1 MKRINSIYRIFV
13 LFLAIIVVSFLI
25 LYCYSTINL
34 KTSLRRVAKIQMEYS
49 YDQLEQKIKE
59 IELEASSILTREE
72 TKLLQVAIVDNEDI
86 YSYVMKV
93 KTMQEIFQEKQ
104 KTNSGMAE
112 FDLYWP
118 EEQRIVSSTTI
129 TSIKGKKILDK
140 LQDNQW
146 IISENEVYFCR
157 QYVTKWDDD
166 DDEPYLIIR
175 MERDW
180 LYRIKNMASGFSGGG
195 TLCLFGD
202 EESLFPVD
210 SEGMQIQNKMKELT
224 VEPGMQEIHVKR
236 GHYQIVTSGIARNG
250 ISLVTYYPLSKMLLP
265 VNNMTYITGGL
276 LSVALLLGALYL
288 GMYNR
293 NILLQLNML
302 TYKLKRVEDGDLT
315 TQITELPDNEFYYV
329 FDQFNHMIVR
339 MNELFDETLK
349 EQELRMQAEL
359 EQLQLQINPHFLY
372 NSLSYIVTVA
382 EQPDAVRSMAV
393 HLSRYYRYCTQK
405 KMITTIKEEVSYA
418 KSYLEIMAM
427 RKRIRYTIEM
437 PKEIGELPII
447 PLILEP
453 LIENAIEHGLEGCE
467 SAKQIEIEIDW
478 TKNGAVSF
486 AISDKEEFEEILE
499 KMLERHFAEEI
510 KKQEKTGDI
519 VQEVETYIR
528 EHVEEDLSLELL
540 AGVVHLNPS
549 YLSRYFKDST
559 GENLSNF
566 VTRCKME
573 KAAWLLEHTEQKI
586 NEIMQRLG
594 YQKSQHFAKIFREQY
609 GVSPKDYKRGI
620 RS

>member
-13 LFLAIIVVSFLI
+13 LFLIIIVGSFLI
-25 LYCYSTINL
+25 LYWYSSANL
-34 KTSLRRVAKIQMEYS
+34 KVSLQRVAKIQMEYS
-49 YDQLEQKIKE
+49 FDQLDQKVKE
-59 IELEASSILTREE
+59 IELEASAVLASEDM
-72 TKLLQVAIVDNEDI
+72 KLLQVAIVDQEDI

-93 KTMQEIFQEKQ
+93 KMMQQIFQEKQ

-112 FDLYWP
+112 FALYWP
-118 EEQRIVSSTTI
+118 QTQKMVSSS
-129 TSIKGKKILDK
+129 SIYGSTGIKEKKVLNNLKDGK
-140 LQDNQW
+140 W
-146 IISENEVYFCR
+146 IISENEIYFCKK
-157 QYVTKWDDD
+157 YETKWAED

-180 LYRIKNMASGFSGGG
+180 LYRIKNMASGFDGGG
-195 TLCLFGD
+195 TLCLYD
-202 EESLFPVD
+202 DKQSLFPVN
-210 SEGMQIQNKMKELT
+210 SESAQIQGKMKELDN
-224 VEPGMQEIHVKR
+224 EPGMQELSIENGR
-236 GHYQIVTSGIARNG
+236 YQVVTSDIAKNG
-250 ISLVTYYPLSKMLLP
+250 LTLVTYYPLSKMLLP
-265 VNNMTYITGGL
+265 VNNITYITGAV

-288 GMYNR
+288 LMYNR
-293 NILLQLNML
+293 NILMQLNML
-302 TYKLKRVEDGDLT
+302 TYKLKRVEDGDWT
-315 TQITELPDNEFYYV
+315 TQITQLPDNEFYYV
-329 FDQFNHMIVR
+329 FDQFNHMIVH

-486 AISDKEEFEEILE
+486 AISDDGEGMTKEQVSALKERISRKERKEEESVGLWN
-499 KMLERHFAEEI
+499 
-510 KKQEKTGDI
+510 
-519 VQEVETYIR
+519 V
-528 EHVEEDLSLELL
+528 
-540 AGVVHLNPS
+540 N
-549 YLSRYFKDST
+549 
-559 GENLSNF
+559 
-566 VTRCKME
+566 
-573 KAAWLLEHTEQKI
+573 
-586 NEIMQRLG
+586 QRLIN
-594 YQKSQHFAKIFREQY
+594 YYSKSAALGF
-609 GVSPKDYKRGI
+609 KRSRWGGLTVYFMI
-620 RS
+620 RPEKKKEEESDASIDCR

>member
-13 LFLAIIVVSFLI
+13 LFLIIIVGSFLI
-25 LYCYSTINL
+25 LYWYSSANL
-34 KTSLRRVAKIQMEYS
+34 KVSLQRVAKIQMEYS
-49 YDQLEQKIKE
+49 FDQLDQKVKE
-59 IELEASSILTREE
+59 IELEASAVLASEDM
-72 TKLLQVAIVDNEDI
+72 KLLQVAIVDQEDI

-93 KTMQEIFQEKQ
+93 KTMQQIFQEKQ

-112 FDLYWP
+112 FALYWP
-118 EEQRIVSSTTI
+118 KTQKMVSSS
-129 TSIKGKKILDK
+129 SIYGSTGIKEKKVLNNLKDGK
-140 LQDNQW
+140 W
-146 IISENEVYFCR
+146 IISENEIYFCKK
-157 QYVTKWDDD
+157 YETKWAED

-180 LYRIKNMASGFSGGG
+180 LYRIKNMASGFDGGG
-195 TLCLFGD
+195 TLCLYD
-202 EESLFPVD
+202 DKQSLFPVN
-210 SEGMQIQNKMKELT
+210 SESAQIQGKMKELDN
-224 VEPGMQEIHVKR
+224 EPGMQELSIENGR
-236 GHYQIVTSGIARNG
+236 YQVVTSDIAKNG
-250 ISLVTYYPLSKMLLP
+250 LTLVTYYPLSKMLLP
-265 VNNMTYITGGL
+265 VNNITYITGAA

-288 GMYNR
+288 LMYNR
-293 NILLQLNML
+293 NILMQLNML
-302 TYKLKRVEDGDLT
+302 TYKLKRVEDGDWT

-359 EQLQLQINPHFLY
+359 EQLQLQINPYFLY

-486 AISDKEEFEEILE
+486 AISDDGEGMTKEQVSALKERISRKERKEEESVGLWN
-499 KMLERHFAEEI
+499 
-510 KKQEKTGDI
+510 
-519 VQEVETYIR
+519 V
-528 EHVEEDLSLELL
+528 
-540 AGVVHLNPS
+540 N
-549 YLSRYFKDST
+549 
-559 GENLSNF
+559 
-566 VTRCKME
+566 
-573 KAAWLLEHTEQKI
+573 
-586 NEIMQRLG
+586 QRLIN
-594 YQKSQHFAKIFREQY
+594 YYSKSAALGF
-609 GVSPKDYKRGI
+609 KRSRWGGLTVYFMI
-620 RS
+620 RPEKKKEEESDASIDCR

>member
-13 LFLAIIVVSFLI
+13 LFLIIIVGSFLI
-25 LYCYSTINL
+25 LYWYSSANL
-34 KTSLRRVAKIQMEYS
+34 KVSLQRVAKIQMEYS
-49 YDQLEQKIKE
+49 FDQLDQKVKE
-59 IELEASSILTREE
+59 IELEASAVLASEDM
-72 TKLLQVAIVDNEDI
+72 KLLQVAIVDQEDI

-93 KTMQEIFQEKQ
+93 KTMQQIFQEKQ

-112 FDLYWP
+112 FALYWP
-118 EEQRIVSSTTI
+118 KTQKMVSSS
-129 TSIKGKKILDK
+129 SIYGSTGIKEKKVLNNLKDGK
-140 LQDNQW
+140 W
-146 IISENEVYFCR
+146 IISENEIYFCKK
-157 QYVTKWDDD
+157 YETKWAED

-180 LYRIKNMASGFSGGG
+180 LYRIKNMASGFDGGG
-195 TLCLFGD
+195 TLCLYD
-202 EESLFPVD
+202 DKQSLFPVN
-210 SEGMQIQNKMKELT
+210 SESAQIQGKMKELDN
-224 VEPGMQEIHVKR
+224 EPGMQELSIENGR
-236 GHYQIVTSGIARNG
+236 YQVVTSDIAKNG
-250 ISLVTYYPLSKMLLP
+250 LTLVTYYPLSKMLLP
-265 VNNMTYITGGL
+265 VNNITYITGAV

-288 GMYNR
+288 LMYNR
-293 NILLQLNML
+293 NILMQLNML
-302 TYKLKRVEDGDLT
+302 TYKLKRVEDGDWT

-393 HLSRYYRYCTQK
+393 HISRYYRYCTQK

-486 AISDKEEFEEILE
+486 AISDDGEGMTKEQVSALKERISRKERKEEESVGLWN
-499 KMLERHFAEEI
+499 
-510 KKQEKTGDI
+510 
-519 VQEVETYIR
+519 V
-528 EHVEEDLSLELL
+528 
-540 AGVVHLNPS
+540 N
-549 YLSRYFKDST
+549 
-559 GENLSNF
+559 
-566 VTRCKME
+566 
-573 KAAWLLEHTEQKI
+573 
-586 NEIMQRLG
+586 QRLIN
-594 YQKSQHFAKIFREQY
+594 YYSKSAALGF
-609 GVSPKDYKRGI
+609 KRSRWGGLTVYFMI
-620 RS
+620 RPEKKKEEESDASIDCR

>member
-129 TSIKGKKILDK
+129 TSIKGKKILDQ

-486 AISDKEEFEEILE
+486 AISDDGEGMTKEQVSALKERISRKERKEEESVGLWNV
-499 KMLERHFAEEI
+499 K
-510 KKQEKTGDI
+510 
-519 VQEVETYIR
+519 
-528 EHVEEDLSLELL
+528 
-540 AGVVHLNPS
+540 
-549 YLSRYFKDST
+549 
-559 GENLSNF
+559 
-566 VTRCKME
+566 
-573 KAAWLLEHTEQKI
+573 
-586 NEIMQRLG
+586 QRLIN
-594 YQKSQHFAKIFREQY
+594 YYSKSAALGF
-609 GVSPKDYKRGI
+609 KRSRWGGLTVYFSI
-620 RS
+620 RPEKKKEESNASIDCR

>member
-13 LFLAIIVVSFLI
+13 LFLIIIVGSFLI
-25 LYCYSTINL
+25 LYWYSSANL
-34 KTSLRRVAKIQMEYS
+34 KVSLQRVAKIQMEYS
-49 YDQLEQKIKE
+49 FDQLDQKVKE
-59 IELEASSILTREE
+59 IELEASAVLASEDM
-72 TKLLQVAIVDNEDI
+72 KLLQVAIVDQEDI

-93 KTMQEIFQEKQ
+93 KTMQQIFQEKQ

-112 FDLYWP
+112 FALYWP
-118 EEQRIVSSTTI
+118 KTQKMVSSS
-129 TSIKGKKILDK
+129 SIYGSTGIKEKKVLNNLKDGK
-140 LQDNQW
+140 W
-146 IISENEVYFCR
+146 IISENEIYFCKK
-157 QYVTKWDDD
+157 YETKWAED

-180 LYRIKNMASGFSGGG
+180 LYRIKNMASGFDGGG
-195 TLCLFGD
+195 TLCLYD
-202 EESLFPVD
+202 DKQSLFPVN
-210 SEGMQIQNKMKELT
+210 SESAQIQGKMKELDN
-224 VEPGMQEIHVKR
+224 EPGMQELSIENGR
-236 GHYQIVTSGIARNG
+236 YQVVTSDIAKNG
-250 ISLVTYYPLSKMLLP
+250 LTLVTYYPLSKMLLP
-265 VNNMTYITGGL
+265 VNNITYITGAV

-288 GMYNR
+288 LMYNR
-293 NILLQLNML
+293 NILMQLNML
-302 TYKLKRVEDGDLT
+302 TYKLKRVEDGDWT
-315 TQITELPDNEFYYV
+315 TQITQLPDNEFYYV
-329 FDQFNHMIVR
+329 FDQFNHMIIH
-339 MNELFDETLK
+339 MNELFNETLK

-453 LIENAIEHGLEGCE
+453 LIENAIKHGLEGCE

-486 AISDKEEFEEILE
+486 AISDDGEGMTKEQVSALKERISRKERKEEESVGLWN
-499 KMLERHFAEEI
+499 
-510 KKQEKTGDI
+510 
-519 VQEVETYIR
+519 V
-528 EHVEEDLSLELL
+528 
-540 AGVVHLNPS
+540 N
-549 YLSRYFKDST
+549 
-559 GENLSNF
+559 
-566 VTRCKME
+566 
-573 KAAWLLEHTEQKI
+573 
-586 NEIMQRLG
+586 QRLIN
-594 YQKSQHFAKIFREQY
+594 YYSKSAALGF
-609 GVSPKDYKRGI
+609 KRSRWGGLTVYFMI
-620 RS
+620 RPEKKKEEESDASIDCR

>member
-13 LFLAIIVVSFLI
+13 LFLIIIVGSFLI
-25 LYCYSTINL
+25 LYWYSSANL
-34 KTSLRRVAKIQMEYS
+34 KVSLQRVAKIQMEYS
-49 YDQLEQKIKE
+49 FDQLDQKFKE
-59 IELEASSILTREE
+59 IELEASAVLASEDM
-72 TKLLQVAIVDNEDI
+72 KLLQVAIVDQEDI

-93 KTMQEIFQEKQ
+93 KTMQQIFQEKQ

-112 FDLYWP
+112 FALYWP
-118 EEQRIVSSTTI
+118 KTQKMVSSS
-129 TSIKGKKILDK
+129 SIYGSTGIKEKKVLNNLKDGK
-140 LQDNQW
+140 W
-146 IISENEVYFCR
+146 IISENEIYFCKK
-157 QYVTKWDDD
+157 YETKWAED

-180 LYRIKNMASGFSGGG
+180 LYRIKNMASEFDGGG
-195 TLCLFGD
+195 TLCLYD
-202 EESLFPVD
+202 DKQSLFPVN
-210 SEGMQIQNKMKELT
+210 SESAQIQGKMKELDN
-224 VEPGMQEIHVKR
+224 EPGMQELSIENGR
-236 GHYQIVTSGIARNG
+236 YQVVTSDIAKNG
-250 ISLVTYYPLSKMLLP
+250 LTLVTYYPLSKMLLP
-265 VNNMTYITGGL
+265 VNNITYITGAV

-288 GMYNR
+288 LMYNR
-293 NILLQLNML
+293 NILMQLNML
-302 TYKLKRVEDGDLT
+302 TYKLKRVEDGDWT

-453 LIENAIEHGLEGCE
+453 LIENVIEHGLEGCE

-486 AISDKEEFEEILE
+486 AISDDGEGMTKEQVSALKERISRKERKEEESVGLWN
-499 KMLERHFAEEI
+499 
-510 KKQEKTGDI
+510 
-519 VQEVETYIR
+519 V
-528 EHVEEDLSLELL
+528 
-540 AGVVHLNPS
+540 N
-549 YLSRYFKDST
+549 
-559 GENLSNF
+559 
-566 VTRCKME
+566 
-573 KAAWLLEHTEQKI
+573 
-586 NEIMQRLG
+586 QRLIN
-594 YQKSQHFAKIFREQY
+594 YYSKSAALGF
-609 GVSPKDYKRGI
+609 KRSRWGGLTVYFMI
-620 RS
+620 RPEKKKEEESDASIDCR

>member
-13 LFLAIIVVSFLI
+13 LFLIIIVGSFLI
-25 LYCYSTINL
+25 LYWYSSANL
-34 KTSLRRVAKIQMEYS
+34 KVSLQRVAKIQMEYS
-49 YDQLEQKIKE
+49 FDQLDQKVKE
-59 IELEASSILTREE
+59 IELEASAVLASEDM
-72 TKLLQVAIVDNEDI
+72 KLLQVAIVDQEDI

-93 KTMQEIFQEKQ
+93 KTMQQIFQEKQ

-112 FDLYWP
+112 FALYWP
-118 EEQRIVSSTTI
+118 KTQKMVSSS
-129 TSIKGKKILDK
+129 SIYGSTGIKEKKVLNNLKDGK
-140 LQDNQW
+140 W
-146 IISENEVYFCR
+146 IISENEIYFCKK
-157 QYVTKWDDD
+157 YETKWAED

-180 LYRIKNMASGFSGGG
+180 LYRIKNMASGFDGGG
-195 TLCLFGD
+195 TLCLYD
-202 EESLFPVD
+202 DKQSLFSVN
-210 SEGMQIQNKMKELT
+210 SESAQIQGKMKELDN
-224 VEPGMQEIHVKR
+224 EPGMHELSIENGR
-236 GHYQIVTSGIARNG
+236 YQVVTSDIAKNG
-250 ISLVTYYPLSKMLLP
+250 LTLVTYYPLSKMLLP
-265 VNNMTYITGGL
+265 VNNITYITGAV

-288 GMYNR
+288 LMYNR
-293 NILLQLNML
+293 NILMQLNML
-302 TYKLKRVEDGDLT
+302 TYKLKRVEDGDWT

-372 NSLSYIVTVA
+372 NSLSYIVTMA

-486 AISDKEEFEEILE
+486 AISDDGEGMTKEQVSALKERISRKERKEEESVGLWN
-499 KMLERHFAEEI
+499 
-510 KKQEKTGDI
+510 
-519 VQEVETYIR
+519 V
-528 EHVEEDLSLELL
+528 
-540 AGVVHLNPS
+540 N
-549 YLSRYFKDST
+549 
-559 GENLSNF
+559 
-566 VTRCKME
+566 
-573 KAAWLLEHTEQKI
+573 
-586 NEIMQRLG
+586 QRLIN
-594 YQKSQHFAKIFREQY
+594 YYSKSAALGF
-609 GVSPKDYKRGI
+609 KRSRWGGLTVYFMI
-620 RS
+620 RPEKKKEEESDASIDCR

>member
-129 TSIKGKKILDK
+129 TSIKGKKILDQ

-453 LIENAIEHGLEGCE
+453 LIENAIERGLEGCE

-486 AISDKEEFEEILE
+486 AISDDGEGMTKEQVSALKERISRKERKEEESVGLWN
-499 KMLERHFAEEI
+499 
-510 KKQEKTGDI
+510 
-519 VQEVETYIR
+519 V
-528 EHVEEDLSLELL
+528 
-540 AGVVHLNPS
+540 N
-549 YLSRYFKDST
+549 
-559 GENLSNF
+559 
-566 VTRCKME
+566 
-573 KAAWLLEHTEQKI
+573 
-586 NEIMQRLG
+586 QRLIN
-594 YQKSQHFAKIFREQY
+594 YYSKSAALGF
-609 GVSPKDYKRGI
+609 KRSRWGGLTVYFMI
-620 RS
+620 RPEKKKEEESDASIDCR

>member
-13 LFLAIIVVSFLI
+13 LFLIIIVGSFLI
-25 LYCYSTINL
+25 LYWYSSANL
-34 KTSLRRVAKIQMEYS
+34 KVSLQRVAKIQMEYS
-49 YDQLEQKIKE
+49 FDQLDQKVKE
-59 IELEASSILTREE
+59 IELEASAVLASEDM
-72 TKLLQVAIVDNEDI
+72 KLLQVAIVDQEDI

-93 KTMQEIFQEKQ
+93 KTMQQIFQEKQ

-112 FDLYWP
+112 FALYWP
-118 EEQRIVSSTTI
+118 KTQKMVSSS
-129 TSIKGKKILDK
+129 SIYGSTGIKEKKVLNNLKDGK
-140 LQDNQW
+140 W
-146 IISENEVYFCR
+146 IISENEIYFCKK
-157 QYVTKWDDD
+157 YETKWAED

-180 LYRIKNMASGFSGGG
+180 LYRIKNMASGFDGGG
-195 TLCLFGD
+195 TLCLYD
-202 EESLFPVD
+202 DKQSLFPVN
-210 SEGMQIQNKMKELT
+210 SESAQIQGKMKELDN
-224 VEPGMQEIHVKR
+224 EPGMQELSIENGR
-236 GHYQIVTSGIARNG
+236 YQVVTSDIAKNG
-250 ISLVTYYPLSKMLLP
+250 LTLVTYYPLSKMLLP
-265 VNNMTYITGGL
+265 VNNITYITGAV
-276 LSVALLLGALYL
+276 LSVVLLLGALYL
-288 GMYNR
+288 LMYNR
-293 NILLQLNML
+293 NILMQLNML
-302 TYKLKRVEDGDLT
+302 TYKLKRVEDGDWT

-467 SAKQIEIEIDW
+467 SAKQIEIDW

-486 AISDKEEFEEILE
+486 AISDDGEGMTKEQVSALKERISRKERKEEESVGLWN
-499 KMLERHFAEEI
+499 
-510 KKQEKTGDI
+510 
-519 VQEVETYIR
+519 V
-528 EHVEEDLSLELL
+528 
-540 AGVVHLNPS
+540 N
-549 YLSRYFKDST
+549 
-559 GENLSNF
+559 
-566 VTRCKME
+566 
-573 KAAWLLEHTEQKI
+573 
-586 NEIMQRLG
+586 QRLIN
-594 YQKSQHFAKIFREQY
+594 YYSKSAALGF
-609 GVSPKDYKRGI
+609 KRSRWGGLTVYFMI
-620 RS
+620 RPEKKKEEESDASIDCR

>member
-13 LFLAIIVVSFLI
+13 LFLIIIVGSFLI
-25 LYCYSTINL
+25 LYWYSSANL
-34 KTSLRRVAKIQMEYS
+34 KVSLQRVAKIQMEYS
-49 YDQLEQKIKE
+49 FDQLDQKVKE
-59 IELEASSILTREE
+59 IELEASAVLASEDM
-72 TKLLQVAIVDNEDI
+72 KLLQVAIVDQEDI

-93 KTMQEIFQEKQ
+93 KTMQQIFQEKQ

-112 FDLYWP
+112 FALYWP
-118 EEQRIVSSTTI
+118 KTQKMVSSS
-129 TSIKGKKILDK
+129 SIYGSTGIKEKKVLNNLKDGK
-140 LQDNQW
+140 W
-146 IISENEVYFCR
+146 IISENEIYFCKK
-157 QYVTKWDDD
+157 YETKWAED

-180 LYRIKNMASGFSGGG
+180 LYRIKNMASGFDGGG
-195 TLCLFGD
+195 TLCLYD
-202 EESLFPVD
+202 DKQSLFPVN
-210 SEGMQIQNKMKELT
+210 SESAQIQGKMKELDN
-224 VEPGMQEIHVKR
+224 EPGMQELSIENGR
-236 GHYQIVTSGIARNG
+236 YQVVTSDIAKNG
-250 ISLVTYYPLSKMLLP
+250 LTLVTYYPLSKMLLP
-265 VNNMTYITGGL
+265 VNNITYITGAV

-288 GMYNR
+288 LMYNR
-293 NILLQLNML
+293 NILMQLNML
-302 TYKLKRVEDGDLT
+302 TYKLKRVEDGDWT

-339 MNELFDETLK
+339 MNELFDEILK

-486 AISDKEEFEEILE
+486 AISDDGEGMTKEQVSALKERISRKERKEEESVGLWN
-499 KMLERHFAEEI
+499 
-510 KKQEKTGDI
+510 
-519 VQEVETYIR
+519 V
-528 EHVEEDLSLELL
+528 
-540 AGVVHLNPS
+540 N
-549 YLSRYFKDST
+549 
-559 GENLSNF
+559 
-566 VTRCKME
+566 
-573 KAAWLLEHTEQKI
+573 
-586 NEIMQRLG
+586 QRLIN
-594 YQKSQHFAKIFREQY
+594 YYSKSAALGF
-609 GVSPKDYKRGI
+609 KRSRWGGLTVYFMI
-620 RS
+620 RPEKKKEEESDASIDCR